1 MITCVD
7 CRHSYP
13 RNAEQRMWE
22 RVAETLSVQPRV
34 LCGPCNNGWMSAP
47 EDKTAPVVT
56 SMVTC
61 EHGVKLIESMQQG
74 TAQWALAGGL
84 VRDEVFLAS
93 YF

>member
-1 MITCVD
+1 M
-7 CRHSYP
+7 
-13 RNAEQRMWE
+13 
-22 RVAETLSVQPRV
+22 
-34 LCGPCNNGWMSAP
+34 
-47 EDKTAPVVT
+47 VT